1 MICFPNAKINIG
13 LNITSKRTDGY
24 HNLETIFYPV
34 PLTDVLEFIV
44 SENKNTIHVS
54 GTDLKISANENICIK
69 AYNLLSTDYELPSLD
84 IYLHKNIPN
93 GAGLG
98 GGSADASFFLKELNN
113 FFNLKIPDK
122 KLMDFAGQLGADCP
136 FFIHNKSVYASGTG
150 TIFDEIKLDLSLY
163 YIVIV
168 KPDFSI
174 STPEAF
180 KNIVPSIPDISLKEL
195 IKKPVKEWKN
205 FIKNDFE
212 HSLFPKYPQL
222 SELKQKLYD
231 LGAVYASM
239 SGSGSAIYGL
249 FTEKPAIKENFKGL
263 FFWESSL

>member
-1 MICFPNAKINIG
+1 VICFPNAKINIG

-24 HNLETIFYPV
+24 HNLETVFYPV
-34 PLTDVLEFIV
+34 PLTDILEFMV

-54 GTDLKISANENICIK
+54 GTNLKIPANENICIK
-69 AYNLLSTDYELPSLD
+69 AYNLLSTDYKLPPLD

-122 KLMDFAGQLGADCP
+122 KLMGFASRLGADCP
-136 FFIHNKSVYASGTG
+136 FFIHNKPVYARGTG
-150 TIFDEIKLDLSLY
+150 NVFDEIELDLSLY

-174 STPEAF
+174 NTAEAF
-180 KNIVPSIPDISLKEL
+180 KNIVPGIPDNSLKEL

-205 FIKNDFE
+205 LIKNDFE
-212 HSLFPKYPQL
+212 YSLFSKYPQL

-249 FTEKPAIKENFKGL
+249 FTHKPTIKNNFVNM
-263 FFWESSL
+263 FVWESKL